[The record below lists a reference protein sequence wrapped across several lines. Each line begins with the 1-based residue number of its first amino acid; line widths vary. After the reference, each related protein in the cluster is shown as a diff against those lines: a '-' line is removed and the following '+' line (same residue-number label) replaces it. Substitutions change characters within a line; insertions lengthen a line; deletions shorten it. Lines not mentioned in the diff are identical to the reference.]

1 MDTRLVTGA
10 RDSRSRARGARVD
23 SPRYGNLRGAWPW
36 LPCPHPPQHSGA
48 KGQHRARSGAMAR
61 PQGCPVHPLT
71 EEGNRS
77 SAQVPARTASPIA
90 GPTDTADQEA
100 EQRVWGL
107 HSPQGEHSDG
117 KHCPEKEQNRPV
129 MEASPD
135 PAREPGPVLGC
146 LSTPPSSPGLRAEA
160 PPLSGSGRLSPESAV
175 SPLFSST
182 LSPLKPGGRGEGGD
196 KDHPLC
202 YWWEN

>member
-10 RDSRSRARGARVD
+10 RDSRSRERGAQVD
-23 SPRYGNLRGAWPW
+23 SPRYGNLRRGAWPW

-48 KGQHRARSGAMAR
+48 KGQHRARSGVMAQ

-90 GPTDTADQEA
+90 GPTDRADQEA

-107 HSPQGEHSDG
+107 QSPQGEHS
-117 KHCPEKEQNRPV
+117 Q
-129 MEASPD
+129 MENIAQ
-135 PAREPGPVLGC
+135 RKNK
-146 LSTPPSSPGLRAEA
+146 TGL
-160 PPLSGSGRLSPESAV
+160 
-175 SPLFSST
+175 
-182 LSPLKPGGRGEGGD
+182 
-196 KDHPLC
+196 
-202 YWWEN
+202 